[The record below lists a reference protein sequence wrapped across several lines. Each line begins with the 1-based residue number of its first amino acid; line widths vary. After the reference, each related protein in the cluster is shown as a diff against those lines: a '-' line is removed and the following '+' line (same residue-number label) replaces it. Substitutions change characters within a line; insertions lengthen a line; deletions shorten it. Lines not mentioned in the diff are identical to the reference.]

1 MSLSRSLSFLYI
13 FFRKINFKNTI
24 FIAVKGKIDMSERA
38 SLINDKIFIFKVDI
52 EPNEILDNRL
62 LYRV

>member
-1 MSLSRSLSFLYI
+1 
-13 FFRKINFKNTI
+13 
-24 FIAVKGKIDMSERA
+24 MSERA

-62 LYRV
+62 LYRVWPNKSLNRFLKKFYLII